1 MLLMLMNRMI
11 LLMRQIIDV
20 IVILDV
26 REEMTAPVLKVVLAS
41 KEKVVIG
48 MFEIYSTKIE
58 V

>member
-1 MLLMLMNRMI
+1 MNRMI